1 MATTTLKR
9 IYSDLDLTFAMNPVT
24 KDVAMSFDENAVIR
38 SVRNLL
44 LTNFF
49 ERPFQPDLGSNIN
62 AFLFE
67 PTTAITASAL
77 ETEIRNTIEN
87 YEPRVRL
94 IGVNV
99 LSLDDQNA
107 FFVELQFF
115 IGNNT
120 TPASINLLLER
131 SR

>member
-1 MATTTLKR
+1 MATTLQK

-24 KDVAMSFDENAVIR
+24 KDVSMSYDETSVIR

-49 ERPFQPDLGSNIN
+49 ERPFQPDLGSNVN
-62 AFLFE
+62 GYLFE
-67 PTTAITASAL
+67 PSTAITAAAL
-77 ETEIRNTIEN
+77 ETEIRNTIVN
-87 YEPRVRL
+87 YEPRVNL
-94 IGVNV
+94 VSVNV
-99 LSLDDQNA
+99 LSIEDQNT

-120 TPASINLLLER
+120 TPSSINLLLER

>member
-1 MATTTLKR
+1 MATTLQK

-24 KDVAMSFDENAVIR
+24 KDVSMSYDDTAVVR

-44 LTNFF
+44 LTNFY
-49 ERPFQPDLGSNIN
+49 ERPFQPDLGSNVN
-62 AFLFE
+62 GYLFE

-77 ETEIRNTIEN
+77 ETEIRNTIVN
-87 YEPRVRL
+87 YEPRVNL
-94 IGVNV
+94 INVNV

-115 IGNNT
+115 VGNNT
-120 TPASINLLLER
+120 LPSSINLLLER